1 MVDFSAFAGQ
11 EVASGVRTMGPA
23 VALEQ
28 TVTRETI
35 DNMPLINGLI
45 PKISKVLIRETRI
58 RGNPLE
64 PMFIKGSLPYGV
76 AMEQA
81 AFIDGVPNKKT
92 DGTCIPNG
100 KGTLTGQLDAINFA
114 WNLQIRI
121 KDREVNKAVLTP
133 EQAGQYVAQAM
144 RLPEKTR
151 AQARYLAMR
160 QLISDVVDGTRSISS
175 TTSSDGSGTTVT
187 YDPTV
192 TGYVSSGGLIDSDY
206 VLPELQEGTR
216 PVISVDDTIGML
228 DDLLNAVTEMQDES
242 KTYSKLGIS
251 TLLMEEPYIV
261 MESKVLNAMDAAI
274 MNGASQRL
282 PTRTAREYI
291 KTFGTLVEL
300 KGSFAPLPTNATYD
314 DSRLAAVVLDKDSLT
329 EQIAWD
335 DARVG
340 QCPNEFATGYVYG
353 GETLMSIWRGGPA
366 AALLTKKSA

>member
-1 MVDFSAFAGQ
+1 
-11 EVASGVRTMGPA
+11 
-23 VALEQ
+23 
-28 TVTRETI
+28 
-35 DNMPLINGLI
+35 
-45 PKISKVLIRETRI
+45 
-58 RGNPLE
+58 
-64 PMFIKGSLPYGV
+64 
-76 AMEQA
+76 
-81 AFIDGVPNKKT
+81 
-92 DGTCIPNG
+92 
-100 KGTLTGQLDAINFA
+100 
-114 WNLQIRI
+114 
-121 KDREVNKAVLTP
+121 
-133 EQAGQYVAQAM
+133 M